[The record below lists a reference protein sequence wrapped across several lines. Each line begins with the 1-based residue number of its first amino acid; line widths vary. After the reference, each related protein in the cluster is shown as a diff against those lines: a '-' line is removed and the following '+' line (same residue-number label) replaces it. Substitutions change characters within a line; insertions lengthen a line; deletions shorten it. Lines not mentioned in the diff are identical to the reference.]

1 MSITKR
7 TILLCAALLAAGAF
21 SVALAPR
28 LLRTLTHPRV
38 LFGVGPVAS
47 SASATPLVGEA
58 PVRMLTT
65 WYNHPDDL
73 KWVTAWKHDLAPQL
87 YASGYALH
95 VIVFTDGP
103 ETPIDTAYG
112 AACGRPYPLSER
124 FLDDM
129 GQLADT
135 FAGAP
140 SGPPLYITLFTEF
153 QTYACTDNAYIPDLP
168 TNAYYRA
175 LKDRYREALAVFHRR
190 APNAQVSLGWGGWQ
204 TRWDDPAIGA
214 GRSMFQHF
222 GDVMGESDFQSF
234 QAMQSDSNIEDVR
247 SMVLTLGAYGPVM
260 LAHYKPNNRSQTTFD
275 RDLQVMLT
283 EDYLAEVTG
292 AGLFAWSFMDTHNL
306 TASDSIFAFTT
317 DAVRRFGA
325 R

>member
-1 MSITKR
+1 M
-7 TILLCAALLAAGAF
+7 LATTF
-21 SVALAPR
+21 APGR
-28 LLRTLTHPRV
+28 LRAPAHPHV
-38 LFGVGPVAS
+38 LFGIGPVAN
-47 SASATPLVGEA
+47 SASVTRLVNEA
-58 PVRMLTT
+58 PVRLLTT
-65 WYNHPDDL
+65 WYTNPDDL
-73 KWVTAWKHDLAPQL
+73 TWVTRWKHDLAPQL

-112 AACGRPYPLSER
+112 VACGRPYPLSDR

-129 GQLADT
+129 RQLADT

-140 SGPPLYITLFTEF
+140 HGPPLYVTLFTEF
-153 QTYACTDNAYIPDLP
+153 QTYACTDNAWSPDPP

-175 LKDRYREALAVFHRR
+175 LKDRYRQALMGFHQH

-214 GRSMFQHF
+214 GRSMFQYF
-222 GDVMGESDFQSF
+222 DDVMAESDFQSF
-234 QAMQSDSNIEDVR
+234 QAMQNDSNVEDVR
-247 SMVLTLGAYGPVM
+247 AMVLTLGAYGPVM

-292 AGLFAWSFMDTHNL
+292 AGLFAWSFMDTSNL
-306 TASDSIFAFTT
+306 AASDSIFAFTS
-317 DAVRRFGA
+317 DAVRRFGS
-325 R
+325 